1 MKFYAVVVGV
11 ASISELFQCILFK
24 SAKRSNNLKMGID
37 IFFLFKDALNSV
49 YIWKNPEEI

>member
-49 YIWKNPEEI
+49 YI